1 MGRTLLDVMPLALAV
16 SLSPTAITAVIFL
29 LMTPRPTRNAAA
41 MAAGWSVSL
50 SLVVVVAYLFGSATG
65 IADRGIGDGD
75 KIDVLRLV
83 LGSLLVLA
91 SALAMVRRR
100 RGTGSR
106 QPKWMESLDS
116 FTPRR
121 SFILGIAM
129 ADVKNLILA
138 FAAVSG
144 IVYGSHELVVRT
156 VVLVVFV
163 AVGSVGVTWPL
174 VAHAVGGDEGD
185 ESLRHLRDW
194 LVANGAKLTAVML
207 LVFGIALL
215 GQGLAGL
222 LD

>member
-1 MGRTLLDVMPLALAV
+1 MPLALAV

-50 SLVVVVAYLFGSATG
+50 TLVVVAYLFGSATG
-65 IADRGIGDGD
+65 IADRGIGDED
-75 KIDVLRLV
+75 KIDGLRLV
-83 LGSLLVLA
+83 PGSLLVLA
-91 SALAMVRRR
+91 NALAMVRRR
-100 RGTGSR
+100 RGEGSR
-106 QPKWMESLDS
+106 QATWMESLDS
-116 FTPRR
+116 FTSRG
-121 SFILGIAM
+121 SFILGVAM

-144 IVYGSHELVVRT
+144 IVYGSHELAVRA

-174 VAHAVGGDEGD
+174 FAHAVRGDEGD
-185 ESLRHLRDW
+185 EFLRHLRDW
-194 LVANGAKLTAVML
+194 LVAKGDKLTAVML
-207 LVFGIALL
+207 PVFGIALI